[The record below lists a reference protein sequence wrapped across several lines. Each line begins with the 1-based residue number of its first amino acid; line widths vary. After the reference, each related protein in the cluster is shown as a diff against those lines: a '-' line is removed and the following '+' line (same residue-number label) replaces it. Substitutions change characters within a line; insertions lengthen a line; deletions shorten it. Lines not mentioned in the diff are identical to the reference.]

1 VSVAVDSLEEVDV
14 LLSAAAA
21 MRQDVKDAAHPS
33 ARMLQIAPMPTPVS
47 AHATPDRS
55 VEEAFPTCAACGGS
69 LSEQPL
75 LRSPDRLLGTPGL
88 FEVHECRRCGGGFTL
103 PEASPEEISSYYPES
118 YAPYDLPTRRIERTI
133 SAAIQRYQRWRSVRR
148 PPVEAIRDLPPGRAL
163 DVGCGRGDLGAMLI
177 ARGWEVT
184 GIDPSESACATA
196 RARGVDA
203 RTGTLAEVAL
213 EPGSYDAAVFLH
225 SLEHLTDPV
234 QDLRL
239 TSDALRPGGLL
250 LITVPNFGCWQ
261 RRRFGT
267 RWFALDLPR
276 HRVHFNSRALTYA
289 LEQAGFE
296 PAGLSTS
303 TSPISLPA
311 SIQYALFGRCLFPSG
326 LALRVALGLCIFAV
340 PFARLADRIGGEGD
354 FLHAVARK
362 PHGP

>member
-1 VSVAVDSLEEVDV
+1 
-14 LLSAAAA
+14 
-21 MRQDVKDAAHPS
+21 
-33 ARMLQIAPMPTPVS
+33 MLQIAPMSTPVS
-47 AHATPDRS
+47 ARPTPRPS
-55 VEEAFPTCAACGGS
+55 LEGAAPACAACGGR
-69 LSEQPL
+69 LFERPL
-75 LRSPDRLLGTPGL
+75 LRAPDRLLGTPGV
-88 FEVHECRRCGGGFTL
+88 FEVRECTRCGGGYTL
-103 PEASPEEISSYYPES
+103 PEASPEEISSYYPAS

-148 PPVEAIRDLPPGRAL
+148 APLEALRARPAARAL

-177 ARGWEVT
+177 ARGWQVT
-184 GIDPSESACATA
+184 GIDPSESACETA
-196 RARGVDA
+196 RARGIDA
-203 RTGTLAEVAL
+203 RVGTLAEVPL
-213 EPGSYDAAVFLH
+213 ERSSYDAAVFLH

-234 QDLRL
+234 QDLRV
-239 TSDALRPGGLL
+239 TRDALRPGGLL

-276 HRVHFNSRALTYA
+276 HRVHFNSNALTRAL
-289 LEQAGFE
+289 ERSGFE
-296 PAGLSTS
+296 PQALSTS

-340 PFARLADRIGGEGD
+340 PFARLADRIGGGGD
-354 FLHAVARK
+354 FLHAVARR

>member
-1 VSVAVDSLEEVDV
+1 MLQRAPVTAPQSAPATSARSLE
-14 LLSAAAA
+14 
-21 MRQDVKDAAHPS
+21 Q
-33 ARMLQIAPMPTPVS
+33 PVP
-47 AHATPDRS
+47 A
-55 VEEAFPTCAACGGS
+55 CAACGGT
-69 LSEQPL
+69 LSERPL
-75 LRSPDRLLGTPGL
+75 VRAPDRLLGTPGI
-88 FEVHECRRCGGGFTL
+88 FEVRECTRCGGGFTL
-103 PEASPEEISSYYPES
+103 PEASPEEISSYYPDS

-148 PPVEAIRDLPPGRAL
+148 PPLEVLRTLPPGRAL

-177 ARGWEVT
+177 ARGWHVT

-196 RARGVDA
+196 RSRGVDA
-203 RTGTLAEVAL
+203 RTGTLADVAL

-239 TSDALRPGGLL
+239 TANALRPGGYV

-276 HRVHFNSRALTYA
+276 HRVHFNSSALAHA
-289 LEQAGFE
+289 LERAGFE
-296 PAGLSTS
+296 LVGTSTS

-311 SIQYALFGRCLFPSG
+311 SVQYALFGRCLFPSG
-326 LALRVALGLCIFAV
+326 LALRVALGLCVFAV
-340 PFARLADRIGGEGD
+340 PFARVADRIGGGGD
-354 FLHAVARK
+354 FLHAVARL